1 MSLFAIVLY
10 GQNGSEEKGR
20 LITAN
25 HTTNN

>member
-10 GQNGSEEKGR
+10 GQNGSEQKGR

-25 HTTNN
+25 HPTNN